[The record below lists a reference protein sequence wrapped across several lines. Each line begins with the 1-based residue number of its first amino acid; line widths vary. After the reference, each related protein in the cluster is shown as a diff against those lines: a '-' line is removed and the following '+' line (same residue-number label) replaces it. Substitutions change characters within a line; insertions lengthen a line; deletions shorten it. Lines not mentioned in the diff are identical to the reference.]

1 MEYLYYFE
9 NASLTL
15 RIFEYLY
22 SKHQMPA
29 KVTVIHQI
37 DGWLVR
43 VKIYSTLNSQ
53 QDEDL
58 QAFLNG
64 GIPEK
69 TIKAPKYFLSLEAGH
84 SPIDIMRRY
93 QVVVVVHSSPVRQE
107 LKRSGNFF
115 VPSKIMLQTLA

>member
-29 KVTVIHQI
+29 AQVTVIHQI

-58 QAFLNG
+58 RAFLNEL

-69 TIKAPKYFLSLEAGH
+69 PSRRLNMVFLSLEAGH

-93 QVVVVVHSSPVRQE
+93 QVFVVVHSSPVRQE
-107 LKRSGNFF
+107 IEAFRQLF
-115 VPSKIMLQTLA
+115 VPGVK